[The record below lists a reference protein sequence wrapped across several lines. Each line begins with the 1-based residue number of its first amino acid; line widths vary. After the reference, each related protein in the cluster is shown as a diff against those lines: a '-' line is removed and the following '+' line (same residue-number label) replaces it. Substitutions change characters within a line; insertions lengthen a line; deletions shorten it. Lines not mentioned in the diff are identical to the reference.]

1 MSTKTLILMVAVGAG
16 CYAVSRAQPPATT
29 EDLAAAAAAGD
40 TVVLANVSFGDRFQY
55 SVGSVGSAIV
65 GSSVR
70 KSVLET
76 EQSLNDLRKAIKS
89 AKGSDG
95 VRARD
100 LAKKIEHMD
109 SAAVEN
115 LHYGRP
121 IKAMKQ
127 SMEAKSLLNAVRTR
141 LEQGV

>member
-1 MSTKTLILMVAVGAG
+1 MSAKSLILLGVLGAG
-16 CYAVSRAQPPATT
+16 CYAVSKAQPPASPA
-29 EDLAAAAAAGD
+29 EIAAAEAAGD
-40 TVVLANVSFGDRFQY
+40 TVVAAKVSFGDRFQY

-65 GSSVR
+65 GGSVR

-76 EQSLNDLRKAIKS
+76 EQSLAELSKAIKN

-100 LAKKIEHMD
+100 LVKKIEHMD
-109 SAAVEN
+109 SVAVEN

-141 LEQGV
+141 LKHGV